1 MFFFRFLFRFSELN
15 ALIMKTSLLE
25 SSAAPQRPLDLPPNT
40 AAFLNR
46 IRKQCSRQRSEWQDC
61 TDAET
66 SVAVERYT
74 SEDIYKREVSKLFRK
89 LPLIALHSS
98 ELQVGQVLAHDAYGV
113 PILLSRDKDG
123 VVRAHLNVCRHRG
136 TRLVEA
142 TTAQTKASIVCPYH
156 GWTYQLDGK
165 LRHRLHAESFD
176 PKPCEDENLVALP
189 CAERHGLIWVIP
201 NKDSQAIDL
210 DNYLGELNTELPFY
224 NIEGLTHF
232 RTIEAEYPAN
242 WKLIVDAFLE
252 SYHIR
257 VLHKNTIAPFF
268 TDGIT
273 AGGQFGAD
281 DGAKAAGKP
290 HIHSL
295 VARKAALEWAEQADS
310 KNPTTMEELCRL
322 VTPSSVIFP
331 NTITIF
337 HPDYL
342 SLITLYP
349 TGPETLRWTHKMLIP
364 KDKSGADWTAH
375 WEKTFN
381 LIEKGVFQAE
391 DIHTA
396 VQIQKGFASGANTQ
410 LRLGRIEQ
418 AMAWFHA
425 SVAAHLANN
434 RSL

>member
-1 MFFFRFLFRFSELN
+1 MLDRVRTQCAS
-15 ALIMKTSLLE
+15 
-25 SSAAPQRPLDLPPNT
+25 QR
-40 AAFLNR
+40 A
-46 IRKQCSRQRSEWQDC
+46 EWQDC
-61 TDAET
+61 TDPET
-66 SVAVERYT
+66 TVAVERYT
-74 SEDIYKREVSKLFRK
+74 SAEICKQEIDKLFRR
-89 LPLIALHSS
+89 LPLIAAHSS
-98 ELQVGQVLAHDAYGV
+98 ELQAGQVLAHDGYGI

-136 TRLVEA
+136 TRLVESNVA
-142 TTAQTKASIVCPYH
+142 IAKSSIVCPYH

-176 PKPCEDENLVALP
+176 KKDGADEDLVALP
-189 CAERHGLIWVIP
+189 CEERHGLIWVQA
-201 NKDSQAIDL
+201 NTDKASQPIDL
-210 DNYLGELNTELPFY
+210 DSYLGELNAEMPFY
-224 NIEGLTHF
+224 EIENITHF

-273 AGGQFGAD
+273 AGGQFGSNED
-281 DGAKAAGKP
+281 GKP

-295 VARKAALEWAEQADS
+295 VARRAAQKWSEDANAKQ
-310 KNPTTMEELCRL
+310 PTNIRELSEL
-322 VTPSSVIFP
+322 VTPSQVIFP

-349 TGPETLRWTHKMLIP
+349 TSAGTLRWTHKMLIP
-364 KDKSGADWTAH
+364 KDQAGSEWTPH

-381 LIEKGVFQAE
+381 LIERGVFQKE

-396 VQIQKGFASGANTQ
+396 INIQKGFDSGANTG

-418 AMAWFHA
+418 AVSWFHA
-425 SVAAHLANN
+425 SVARHTDCQTASAV
-434 RSL
+434 SDSASA

>member
-1 MFFFRFLFRFSELN
+1 M
-15 ALIMKTSLLE
+15 LE
-25 SSAAPQRPLDLPPNT
+25 RV
-40 AAFLNR
+40 
-46 IRKQCSRQRSEWQDC
+46 RKQCTSGRAEWQDC
-61 TDAET
+61 TDPET
-66 SVAVERYT
+66 TVAVDRYT
-74 SEDIYKREVSKLFRK
+74 SPAVCEQEIAQLFRK

-98 ELQVGQVLAHDAYGV
+98 ELQAGQVLAHDGYGV
-113 PILLSRDKDG
+113 PMLLSRDKDG
-123 VVRAHLNVCRHRG
+123 VVHAHLNVCRHRG
-136 TRLVEA
+136 TRLVESKLA
-142 TTAQTKASIVCPYH
+142 IAKSSIVCPYH

-176 PKPCEDENLVALP
+176 KKECADEDLVALP
-189 CAERHGLIWVIP
+189 CEERHGLIWVQVNADKASQP
-201 NKDSQAIDL
+201 MNLDS
-210 DNYLGELNTELPFY
+210 YLGELNNEMPFY
-224 NIEGLTHF
+224 EIENLTHF

-281 DGAKAAGKP
+281 ATYGGDASVSGKP

-295 VARKAALEWAEQADS
+295 VARRAAQEWSEQEDS
-310 KNPTTMEELCRL
+310 RAPQNIRELSEL
-322 VTPSSVIFP
+322 VTPSQVIFP

-349 TGPETLRWTHKMLIP
+349 TSSGTLRWTHKMLIP
-364 KDKSGADWTAH
+364 KNQASADWTAH

-381 LIEKGVFQAE
+381 LIERGVFQKE

-396 VQIQKGFASGANTQ
+396 INIQNGFASGANTG

-418 AMAWFHA
+418 AVAWFHA
-425 SVAAHLANN
+425 SVARHTDCHTASAVSDSASTC
-434 RSL
+434 R

>member
-1 MFFFRFLFRFSELN
+1 MAN
-15 ALIMKTSLLE
+15 DH
-25 SSAAPQRPLDLPPNT
+25 SSALPPHT
-40 AAFLNR
+40 ASMLER
-46 IRKQCSRQRSEWQDC
+46 VRTQCASGRSKWQDC

-66 SVAVERYT
+66 TVAVERYT
-74 SEDIYKREVSKLFRK
+74 SADIYQHEIDKLFRG
-89 LPLIALHSS
+89 LPLIAAHSS
-98 ELQVGQVLAHDAYGV
+98 ELQAGQVLAHDSYGV
-113 PILLSRDKDG
+113 PMLLSRDIDG

-142 TTAQTKASIVCPYH
+142 TTAIAKNSIVCPYH

-176 PKPCEDENLVALP
+176 QKDCADEDLVALP
-189 CAERHGLIWVIP
+189 CEDRHGLIWVVLQA
-201 NKDSQAIDL
+201 KQDMASQPIDL
-210 DNYLGELNTELPFY
+210 DSYLGELNSEMPFY
-224 NIEGLTHF
+224 EIENLIHF

-268 TDGIT
+268 ADGIT
-273 AGGQFGAD
+273 AGGTFGSDAEIGGD
-281 DGAKAAGKP
+281 TSVAGKP

-295 VARKAALEWAEQADS
+295 VARRAAQDWSERSDS
-310 KNPTTMEELCRL
+310 PLPTNIRELSEL
-322 VTPSSVIFP
+322 VTPSQVIFP

-349 TGPETLRWTHKMLIP
+349 TSAGTFRWTHKMLIP
-364 KDKSGADWTAH
+364 KAQSGSDWTPH

-381 LIEKGVFQAE
+381 LIERGVFQKE

-396 VQIQKGFASGANTQ
+396 INIQKGFASGANTH

-418 AMAWFHA
+418 AASWFHA
-425 SVAAHLANN
+425 SVAKHTDCQTASAVSESTSAC
-434 RSL
+434 R

>member
-1 MFFFRFLFRFSELN
+1 
-15 ALIMKTSLLE
+15 
-25 SSAAPQRPLDLPPNT
+25 
-40 AAFLNR
+40 
-46 IRKQCSRQRSEWQDC
+46 
-61 TDAET
+61 
-66 SVAVERYT
+66 VERYT
-74 SEDIYKREVSKLFRK
+74 STDIYQREIDKLFRG
-89 LPLIALHSS
+89 LPLIAGHSS
-98 ELQVGQVLAHDAYGV
+98 ELQAGQVLAHDGYGV

-136 TRLVEA
+136 TRLVESN
-142 TTAQTKASIVCPYH
+142 TAIAKNSIVCPYH

-176 PKPCEDENLVALP
+176 KKDCVDEDLVALP
-189 CAERHGLIWVIP
+189 CEERHGLIWVIP
-201 NKDSQAIDL
+201 KPLSALVQAKQDMASQPINLDS
-210 DNYLGELNTELPFY
+210 YLGKLNSEMPFY
-224 NIEGLTHF
+224 EIENLTHF

-273 AGGQFGAD
+273 AGGQFGSA
-281 DGAKAAGKP
+281 AAGKP

-295 VARKAALEWAEQADS
+295 VARRAAQEWSERSDS
-310 KNPTTMEELCRL
+310 PFPTNIRELSEL
-322 VTPSSVIFP
+322 VTPSQVIFP

-349 TGPETLRWTHKMLIP
+349 TSAGTLRWTHKMLIP
-364 KDKSGADWTAH
+364 KDRADASWTTH

-381 LIEKGVFQAE
+381 LIERGVFQKE

-396 VQIQKGFASGANTQ
+396 INIQKGFASGANTH
-410 LRLGRIEQ
+410 LRLGRMEQ
-418 AMAWFHA
+418 AVSWFHE
-425 SVAAHLANN
+425 SVARHTATMPLTKT
-434 RSL
+434 

>member
-1 MFFFRFLFRFSELN
+1 MQT
-15 ALIMKTSLLE
+15 I
-25 SSAAPQRPLDLPPNT
+25 PPHT
-40 AAFLNR
+40 ASMLAR
-46 IRKQCSRQRSEWQDC
+46 VRTQCQTQRSEWQDC
-61 TDAET
+61 QDAET
-66 SVAVERYT
+66 SVAVDRYT
-74 SEDIYKREVSKLFRK
+74 SADIYQQEINELFRS
-89 LPLIALHSS
+89 LPLIAAHSS
-98 ELQVGQVLAHDAYGV
+98 ELQAGQVLAHDGYGV
-113 PILLSRDKDG
+113 PILLSRDKEG

-136 TRLVEA
+136 TRLVESA
-142 TTAQTKASIVCPYH
+142 VAIAKGSIVCPYH

-176 PKPCEDENLVALP
+176 KKSCEDEDLVALP
-189 CAERHGLIWVIP
+189 CEERHGLIWVA
-201 NKDSQAIDL
+201 SQPFDL
-210 DNYLGELNTELPFY
+210 DSYLGELNTEMPFY
-224 NIEGLTHF
+224 EIENLTHF

-273 AGGQFGAD
+273 AGETFGSEQD
-281 DGAKAAGKP
+281 GKP

-295 VARKAALEWAEQADS
+295 VARRTAQVWSEQDDAAIQKS
-310 KNPTTMEELCRL
+310 MPKNIRELSEL
-322 VTPSSVIFP
+322 VTPSQVIFP

-349 TGPETLRWTHKMLIP
+349 TSSGTLRWTHKMLIP
-364 KDKSGADWTAH
+364 KEQSGSDWTAH

-396 VQIQKGFASGANTQ
+396 VNIQKGFTSGANTH

-418 AMAWFHA
+418 AVSWFH
-425 SVAAHLANN
+425 SSLSTHLDGKT
-434 RSL
+434 

>member
-1 MFFFRFLFRFSELN
+1 MED
-15 ALIMKTSLLE
+15 T
-25 SSAAPQRPLDLPPNT
+25 LPPHT
-40 AAFLNR
+40 AAMLAR
-46 IRKQCSRQRSEWQDC
+46 IRSQCASGRSEWQDC
-61 TDAET
+61 KDPET
-66 SVAVERYT
+66 TVAVDRYT
-74 SEDIYKREVSKLFRK
+74 SNEVCEQEISKLYRG
-89 LPLIALHSS
+89 LPLIAAHSS
-98 ELQVGQVLAHDAYGV
+98 ELQTGQVLAHDGYGV
-113 PILLSRDKDG
+113 PMLLSRDKDG

-136 TRLVEA
+136 TRLVESS
-142 TTAQTKASIVCPYH
+142 TAIAKNSIVCPYH

-176 PKPCEDENLVALP
+176 KKECADEDLVALP
-189 CAERHGLIWVIP
+189 CEERHGLIWVVPSPKRDFDKLSP
-201 NKDSQAIDL
+201 NGTESPNGL
-210 DNYLGELNTELPFY
+210 DCSLDDYLGELNSEMPFY
-224 NIEGLTHF
+224 EIENLTHF
-232 RTIEAEYPAN
+232 RTIHAEYPAN

-273 AGGQFGAD
+273 AGETFGSELD
-281 DGAKAAGKP
+281 GKP

-295 VARKAALEWAEQADS
+295 VARRAAQEWSEDANAKQ
-310 KNPTTMEELCRL
+310 PTNIRELSEL
-322 VTPSSVIFP
+322 VTPSQVIFP

-349 TGPETLRWTHKMLIP
+349 TSAGTLRWTHKMLIP
-364 KDKSGADWTAH
+364 KAQSGSDWTPH

-381 LIEKGVFQAE
+381 LIERGVFQAE

-396 VQIQKGFASGANTQ
+396 INIQKGFASGANTI

-418 AMAWFHA
+418 AVAWFHA
-425 SVAAHLANN
+425 SVAKHL
-434 RSL
+434 SI

>member
-1 MFFFRFLFRFSELN
+1 MS
-15 ALIMKTSLLE
+15 TSSL
-25 SSAAPQRPLDLPPNT
+25 PLPLPLALPPHT
-40 AAFLNR
+40 ASMLDR
-46 IRKQCSRQRSEWQDC
+46 VRTQCASGRTEWQDC
-61 TDAET
+61 KDPET
-66 SVAVERYT
+66 TVAVERYT
-74 SEDIYKREVSKLFRK
+74 SSAIYEQEIDKLFRG
-89 LPLIALHSS
+89 LPLIAAHSS
-98 ELQVGQVLAHDAYGV
+98 ELQAGQVLAHDGYGV
-113 PILLSRDKDG
+113 PMVLSRDQNG

-136 TRLVEA
+136 TRLIESTSA
-142 TTAQTKASIVCPYH
+142 MDKASIVCPYH

-176 PKPCEDENLVALP
+176 KKECADEDLVALP
-189 CAERHGLIWVIP
+189 CEERYGLIWVIP
-201 NKDSQAIDL
+201 QAKQDMASQPIDL
-210 DNYLGELNTELPFY
+210 DSYLGELNSEMPFY
-224 NIEGLTHF
+224 ETENLTHF

-273 AGGQFGAD
+273 AGGTFGSEQD
-281 DGAKAAGKP
+281 GKP

-295 VARKAALEWAEQADS
+295 VARRAAQAWSERPDS
-310 KNPTTMEELCRL
+310 PLPTNIRELSEL
-322 VTPSSVIFP
+322 VTPSQVIFP

-349 TGPETLRWTHKMLIP
+349 TSAGTFRWTHKMLIP
-364 KDKSGADWTAH
+364 KAQSGSDWAPH

-381 LIEKGVFQAE
+381 LIEKGVFQKE
-391 DIHTA
+391 DIHTTIN
-396 VQIQKGFASGANTQ
+396 IQKGFASGANTS

-418 AMAWFHA
+418 AVAWFHA
-425 SVAAHLANN
+425 SVAKHTDCQTASAV
-434 RSL
+434 

>member
-1 MFFFRFLFRFSELN
+1 M
-15 ALIMKTSLLE
+15 LE
-25 SSAAPQRPLDLPPNT
+25 
-40 AAFLNR
+40 R
-46 IRKQCSRQRSEWQDC
+46 IRTQCSSGRSEWQDSQ
-61 TDAET
+61 DAET
-66 SVAVERYT
+66 TVAVERYT
-74 SEDIYKREVSKLFRK
+74 SNEIYEQEIAKLFRT

-98 ELQVGQVLAHDAYGV
+98 ELQAGQVLAHDGYGV
-113 PILLSRDKDG
+113 PMLISRDKDG
-123 VVRAHLNVCRHRG
+123 VVHAHLNVCRHRG
-136 TRLVEA
+136 TRLVESKVA
-142 TTAQTKASIVCPYH
+142 IAKGSIVCPYH

-176 PKPCEDENLVALP
+176 KKECADEDLVALP
-189 CAERHGLIWVIP
+189 CEERHGLIWVVP
-201 NKDSQAIDL
+201 EAKQDMASQPMDL
-210 DNYLGELNTELPFY
+210 GSYLGELNTEMSFY
-224 NIEGLTHF
+224 GLENLTHF

-273 AGGQFGAD
+273 AGAQFGAVEH
-281 DGAKAAGKP
+281 GKP

-295 VARKAALEWAEQADS
+295 VARRAAQTWSEQPDS
-310 KNPTTMEELCRL
+310 PIPKDIRELSEL
-322 VTPSSVIFP
+322 VTPSQVIFP

-349 TGPETLRWTHKMLIP
+349 TSSGTLRWTHKMLIP
-364 KDKSGADWTAH
+364 KNQSDESWTEH

-381 LIEKGVFQAE
+381 LIERGVFQKE

-396 VQIQKGFASGANTQ
+396 INIQKGFASGANTH
-410 LRLGRIEQ
+410 LRLGRMEQ
-418 AMAWFHA
+418 AVSWFHT
-425 SVAAHLANN
+425 SVARHTATTPLTKT
-434 RSL
+434 

>member
-1 MFFFRFLFRFSELN
+1 M
-15 ALIMKTSLLE
+15 LE
-25 SSAAPQRPLDLPPNT
+25 
-40 AAFLNR
+40 R
-46 IRKQCSRQRSEWQDC
+46 IRQQCATGRAEWQDC

-74 SEDIYKREVSKLFRK
+74 SVDIYQREIDKLFRG
-89 LPLIALHSS
+89 LPLIAAHGS
-98 ELQVGQVLAHDAYGV
+98 ELQAGQVLAHDGYGV

-136 TRLVEA
+136 TRLVESS
-142 TTAQTKASIVCPYH
+142 TAIAKSSIVCPYH
-156 GWTYQLDGK
+156 GWAYQLDGK

-176 PKPCEDENLVALP
+176 KKECADEDLVALP
-189 CAERHGLIWVIP
+189 CVERHGLIWVVP
-201 NKDSQAIDL
+201 SSGSDFDKLSSNSL
-210 DNYLGELNTELPFY
+210 DEYLGELSAEMPFY
-224 NIEGLTHF
+224 EVAQLTHF

-273 AGGQFGAD
+273 AGGRFGSEQS
-281 DGAKAAGKP
+281 GKP

-295 VARKAALEWAEQADS
+295 VARRAAQAWSEQGDTS
-310 KNPTTMEELCRL
+310 LQKTMPQNIRELSEL
-322 VTPSSVIFP
+322 VTPSQVIFP

-349 TGPETLRWTHKMLIP
+349 TSVGTLRWTHKMLIP
-364 KDKSGADWTAH
+364 KDRADSTWVAH

-396 VQIQKGFASGANTQ
+396 VQIQKGFASGANTH

-418 AMAWFHA
+418 AVSWFHD
-425 SVAAHLANN
+425 SVARHTAAS
-434 RSL
+434 R

>member
-1 MFFFRFLFRFSELN
+1 MEHS
-15 ALIMKTSLLE
+15 
-25 SSAAPQRPLDLPPNT
+25 LPPHT
-40 AAFLNR
+40 ASMLER
-46 IRKQCSRQRSEWQDC
+46 IRTQCASGRAEWQDC
-61 TDAET
+61 KDPET
-66 SVAVERYT
+66 TVAVDRYT
-74 SEDIYKREVSKLFRK
+74 LEGVYQREIKQLFSK

-98 ELQVGQVLAHDAYGV
+98 ELQAGQVLAHDGYGV
-113 PILLSRDKDG
+113 PMLLSRDKDG

-136 TRLVEA
+136 TRLVES
-142 TTAQTKASIVCPYH
+142 TTAIDKASIVCPYH

-176 PKPCEDENLVALP
+176 KKDCVDEDLVALP
-189 CAERHGLIWVIP
+189 VEERHGLIWVQA
-201 NKDSQAIDL
+201 NTDKASQPIDIAA
-210 DNYLGELNTELPFY
+210 YLGELDAEMPFY
-224 NIEGLTHF
+224 EIENLTHF

-273 AGGQFGAD
+273 AGGKFGSKQD
-281 DGAKAAGKP
+281 GKP

-295 VARKAALEWAEQADS
+295 VARRAAQDWSEQADS
-310 KNPTTMEELCRL
+310 PLPQNIRELSEL
-322 VTPSSVIFP
+322 VTPSQVIFP

-349 TGPETLRWTHKMLIP
+349 TSAGTLRWTHKMLIP
-364 KDKSGADWTAH
+364 KAQSGSDWTPH

-381 LIEKGVFQAE
+381 LIERGVFQAE

-396 VQIQKGFASGANTQ
+396 INIQNGFASGANSH

-418 AMAWFHA
+418 AVSWFHA
-425 SVAAHLANN
+425 SVAKHL
-434 RSL
+434 SI

>member
-1 MFFFRFLFRFSELN
+1 MTN
-15 ALIMKTSLLE
+15 VH
-25 SSAAPQRPLDLPPNT
+25 SSALPPHT
-40 AAFLNR
+40 ASMLAR
-46 IRKQCSRQRSEWQDC
+46 VRTQCASGRSEWKDC
-61 TDAET
+61 TDPEAT
-66 SVAVERYT
+66 VAVTRYT
-74 SEDIYKREVSKLFRK
+74 SEDVYQREITQLFRK

-98 ELQVGQVLAHDAYGV
+98 ELQAGQVLAHDGYGV
-113 PILLSRDKDG
+113 PMLISRDKDG
-123 VVRAHLNVCRHRG
+123 MVRAHLNVCRHRG
-136 TRLVEA
+136 TRLIES
-142 TTAQTKASIVCPYH
+142 TTAMDKASIVCPYH

-176 PKPCEDENLVALP
+176 KKDCADEDLVALP
-189 CAERHGLIWVIP
+189 VEERHGLIWVKA
-201 NKDSQAIDL
+201 NTDKASQPIDIAA
-210 DNYLGELNTELPFY
+210 YLGELDAEMPFY
-224 NIEGLTHF
+224 EIENLTHF

-273 AGGQFGAD
+273 AGGRFGSD
-281 DGAKAAGKP
+281 LDGKP

-295 VARKAALEWAEQADS
+295 VARRAAQAWSEQTDAQIQKS
-310 KNPTTMEELCRL
+310 MPTNIRELSEL
-322 VTPSSVIFP
+322 VTPSQVIFP

-349 TGPETLRWTHKMLIP
+349 TSAGTLRWTHKMLIP
-364 KDKSGADWTAH
+364 KAQSGSDWTPH

-381 LIEKGVFQAE
+381 LIERGVFQAE

-396 VQIQKGFASGANTQ
+396 ITIQNGFASGANAH
-410 LRLGRIEQ
+410 LRLGRIEL
-418 AMAWFHA
+418 AVSWFHS
-425 SVAAHLANN
+425 SVLAHTGSKA
-434 RSL
+434 

>member
-1 MFFFRFLFRFSELN
+1 MSTSSLPPHTAAMLARIRTQC
-15 ALIMKTSLLE
+15 TSL
-25 SSAAPQRPLDLPPNT
+25 
-40 AAFLNR
+40 
-46 IRKQCSRQRSEWQDC
+46 RSEWQDC
-61 TDAET
+61 KDPET
-66 SVAVERYT
+66 TVAVERYT
-74 SEDIYKREVSKLFRK
+74 SNAVREQEIAKLFRG
-89 LPLIALHSS
+89 LPLIAAHSS
-98 ELQVGQVLAHDAYGV
+98 ELQAGQVLAHDDYGL

-136 TRLVEA
+136 TRLVES
-142 TTAQTKASIVCPYH
+142 TTAIAKNSIVCPYH

-176 PKPCEDENLVALP
+176 KKECADEDLVALP
-189 CAERHGLIWVIP
+189 CEERHGLIWVIP
-201 NKDSQAIDL
+201 KPLSALVQANQDMASQPIDL
-210 DNYLGELNTELPFY
+210 DSYLGELNTEMPFY
-224 NIEGLTHF
+224 EIENLTHF

-273 AGGQFGAD
+273 AGGQFGSEQN
-281 DGAKAAGKP
+281 GKP

-295 VARKAALEWAEQADS
+295 VARRAAQEWSEKPDS
-310 KNPTTMEELCRL
+310 PLPTNISELSEL
-322 VTPSSVIFP
+322 VTPSQVIFP

-349 TGPETLRWTHKMLIP
+349 TSAGTLRWTHKMLIP
-364 KDKSGADWTAH
+364 KEQAGIEWTPH

-381 LIEKGVFQAE
+381 LIEKGVFQKE

-396 VQIQKGFASGANTQ
+396 INIQKGFASGANTH

-418 AMAWFHA
+418 AVSWFHA
-425 SVAAHLANN
+425 SVAKQLGTLN
-434 RSL
+434 RD